1 MLQALLRRNIMV
13 QFTEILG
20 SLMKAGM
27 APSGQ
32 ARASSALGGTGGMGT
47 LTDLIARTG
56 QSAAGSSAGRPAERS
71 TARAA
76 DTAGGV
82 GDILG
87 SLMNSLGGNKAMAGG
102 LGALAG
108 ALLGGGKGSV
118 KGAVGGGSLA
128 MLAGVAMSALQSAGH
143 KPQAPRALAA
153 VESPRYQEDLE
164 QDAAVIVK
172 AMINAAKA
180 DGRID
185 QEEVQKIIG
194 KLDDDGLT
202 SEEKNFFT
210 SEAQKP
216 LDLQGVIN
224 SAAGNPEMAAQIYTA
239 SLLAIEVD
247 TAAEERYMDEL
258 ARGLRLPKQSVDFIE
273 MTLGVRS

>member
-1 MLQALLRRNIMV
+1 MT
-13 QFTEILG
+13 QFTDILG

-32 ARASSALGGTGGMGT
+32 ARAANALGGSGGMGS

-56 QSAAGSSAGRPAERS
+56 QAGAGASAARPVERSAGRA
-71 TARAA
+71 T
-76 DTAGGV
+76 DMAGGV
-82 GDILG
+82 GDIL
-87 SLMNSLGGNKAMAGG
+87 SSVMNSVGGNKAMLGG

-128 MLAGVAMSALQSAGH
+128 MLAGVAMSALQSAGQ
-143 KPQAPRALAA
+143 KPQVPRALA
-153 VESPRYQEDLE
+153 VQESPRYQEELE
-164 QDAAVIVK
+164 QDALVIVK

-180 DGRID
+180 DGQID
-185 QEEVQKIIG
+185 QEEINKIIG

-202 SEEKNFFT
+202 AEEKAFFT

-216 LDLQGVIN
+216 LNLPGVIN
-224 SAAGNPEMAAQIYTA
+224 SAGGNPEMAAQIYTA

-247 TAAEERYMDEL
+247 TAAEKRYMDEL
-258 ARGLRLPKQSVDFIE
+258 ARGLGLPKQSVDFIK
-273 MTLGVRS
+273 MTLGIKS